1 VFDPYGL
8 LIGFM
13 GSYGKGHMN
22 AVTSGEMIL
31 KVASA
36 IEPSSAEWSAQARKH
51 LDLLTKPL
59 GSLGRLE
66 DLAAQLVSVR
76 RERSAE
82 PLRKAVYV
90 FAADHGVTVEGVSAY
105 PSEVTRQMV
114 LNFLAQGAAINVLAR
129 LHGAQMNVV
138 DVGVDADFDGVDGLL
153 HRKVRRGTRN
163 MRREP
168 AMSEEELTQALTVG
182 MDLAADAK
190 AKGYDLLAVGEM
202 GIGNTTAASAITCAL
217 TGRPVAT
224 VTGRGTGL
232 NVDEQAQKCKGIEAV
247 IKEHFG
253 SAEEPAPSA
262 PSDVLR
268 CVGGLEIAAMTG
280 FVLGAARH
288 GIAVVADG
296 FISTAAVAIAFAIE
310 PKVKGYVFAGHQSEE
325 PGHRALLEYI
335 GLTPILTLGMRL
347 GEGSGAVLAM
357 PVIES
362 AMAIYNEMATFAS
375 AGVSG
380 AKG

>member
-1 VFDPYGL
+1 
-8 LIGFM
+8 
-13 GSYGKGHMN
+13 MN
-22 AVTSGEMIL
+22 AVKSVEIVL
-31 KVASA
+31 EAASA
-36 IEPSSAEWSAQARKH
+36 IELPSGEWNARARKH
-51 LDLLTKPL
+51 LDSLTKPL

-76 RERSAE
+76 RDRSAE
-82 PLRKAVYV
+82 PLKKAVYV

-114 LNFLAQGAAINVLAR
+114 LNFLARGAAINVLAG
-129 LHGAQMNVV
+129 LHRADMNVV
-138 DVGVDADFDGVDGLL
+138 DVGVDADFDGVNGLL

-163 MRREP
+163 MLREP
-168 AMSEEELTQALTVG
+168 AMNEDELVQALTVG
-182 MDLAADAK
+182 MELAADAK
-190 AKGYDLLAVGEM
+190 AKGYDLLAAGEM
-202 GIGNTTAASAITCAL
+202 GIGNTTAASAMTSAL

-232 NVDEQAQKCKGIEAV
+232 SPDEHARKCQVIEASV
-247 IKEHFG
+247 KEHFG
-253 SAEEPAPSA
+253 SAEGRGPSA
-262 PSDVLR
+262 PLDVLR

-296 FISTAAVAIAFAIE
+296 FISTAAAAIAFAIE
-310 PKVKGYVFAGHQSEE
+310 PKVQGYLLAGHQSEE

-335 GLTPILTLGMRL
+335 GLTPILALGMRL

-375 AGVSG
+375 AGVSE